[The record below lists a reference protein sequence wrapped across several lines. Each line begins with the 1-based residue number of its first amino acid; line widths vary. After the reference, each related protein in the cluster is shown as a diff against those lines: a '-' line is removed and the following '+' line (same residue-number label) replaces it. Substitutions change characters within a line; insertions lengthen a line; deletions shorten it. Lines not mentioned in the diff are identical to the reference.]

1 MSSGAHHKK
10 ARWISVP
17 RPDRHGRCPWRR
29 RWRGRGRRSDVR
41 PWPDPPRDDIRAP
54 SFAHDNAGAAAAE
67 VDRGFPVPGATNVA
81 ANAAISLRFSA
92 PLAAADARP
101 TITPATKGTWSVS
114 GATLTFT
121 PLAGWVPLVAGVI
134 VGRASAAA
142 SGAEKRRLMAALA
155 ATLVAPGTGEAAV
168 NLSGV
173 STALSWAKEG
183 ARMSSR
189 GGSAMGVR
197 RRCRLTAASPV
208 PGATDVVR
216 TPPSACASRLH
227 WRPRHTRGP
236 TITPATKGTWS
247 VSGATLTFTPLAG
260 WVPYSSITVSI
271 PAGLAGS
278 ASRTPAPWPRRRRC
292 RSRSS
297 PAPNLR
303 LEQLLAELGYLPVT
317 FTPTGYMAGEAAID
331 TNPPITSEVT
341 ALPVAGVFS
350 WRFAGTPASLTSQWV
365 QGEPN
370 VILRGAVM
378 AFESTAGLASDG
390 VAGPQVWRSLLAAV
404 AARQVTKQP
413 YNYLMVSEARPETLQ
428 VWSDGVIIASTL
440 ANTGISEA
448 PTAPGTFPVY
458 ARYASTTMTGTN
470 PDGSHYSD
478 PGVLWVAYFN
488 GGDAVHQFPRPGYGY
503 PQSLGCV
510 ELPSSSGETVW
521 GMDPI
526 GTLVTVS

>member
-1 MSSGAHHKK
+1 MASGAHHKK
-10 ARWISVP
+10 ARWISIRGLIVMVVALGVVGGVVGVAGATYA
-17 RPDRHGRCPWRR
+17 HGRTHHETT
-29 RWRGRGRRSDVR
+29 SA
-41 PWPDPPRDDIRAP
+41 PPP
-54 SFAHDNAGAAAAE
+54 SPTTTQPPTPLTLTAAS
-67 VDRGFPVPGATNVA
+67 PVPGATNVA
-81 ANAAISLRFSA
+81 ANAPISLRFSA
-92 PLAAADARP
+92 PLAAEDAR
-101 TITPATKGTWSVS
+101 
-114 GATLTFT
+114 
-121 PLAGWVPLVAGVI
+121 
-134 VGRASAAA
+134 
-142 SGAEKRRLMAALA
+142 
-155 ATLVAPGTGEAAV
+155 
-168 NLSGV
+168 
-173 STALSWAKEG
+173 
-183 ARMSSR
+183 
-189 GGSAMGVR
+189 
-197 RRCRLTAASPV
+197 
-208 PGATDVVR
+208 
-216 TPPSACASRLH
+216 
-227 WRPRHTRGP
+227 P

-271 PAGLAGS
+271 PAGLAGLAGS
-278 ASRTPAPWPRRRRC
+278 HTSPLAKASTVSFTVEPG
-292 RSRSS
+292 ST
-297 PAPNLR
+297 LR

-331 TNPPITSEVT
+331 TNPPTTSEVT

-370 VILRGAVM
+370 VILRGAIM
-378 AFESTAGLASDG
+378 TFESTTGLPSDG

-413 YNYLMVSEARPETLQ
+413 YNYLMVSEASPETLQ

-448 PTAPGTFPVY
+448 PTALGTFPVY

-510 ELPSSSGETVW
+510 ELPSSSAETVW